1 MTKDTPIYKIVLVS
15 LVCTIF
21 ASYPNMALMSCDWN
35 RIPVEQHSGFISCT
49 LIRFLLFWLFSI
61 GIQIFNQKIVK
72 QHSLIGRIL
81 PNLLF
86 TLLAFALYKYVT
98 YLICPGFDRYGMI
111 PTFQFIVMGIMGL
124 LLGYTDYLSRMH
136 QKKEAELHLLKI
148 ESLESRC
155 TALTNQINP
164 HFFFNSLSGISSLV
178 RKKDER
184 LTIDYIDH
192 LSDIFRYILS
202 SENKGLVTLE
212 EELEFARS
220 FCQVMQIRYA
230 GKFDVCFDIPNEY
243 MQMKI
248 PVLALL
254 PLIENVTVHN
264 MIDSE
269 NRMQVRVYVNEEKSL
284 VVENPIFAKQ
294 FKQETYGSGL
304 QNLNKRFM
312 LLANKQIDVS
322 NDGKMF
328 RVTLPLKPTGA

>member
-1 MTKDTPIYKIVLVS
+1 M
-15 LVCTIF
+15 
-21 ASYPNMALMSCDWN
+21 
-35 RIPVEQHSGFISCT
+35 
-49 LIRFLLFWLFSI
+49 
-61 GIQIFNQKIVK
+61 VK

-111 PTFQFIVMGIMGL
+111 PTFQFIVMGTMGL

-192 LSDIFRYILS
+192 LSDVFRYILS

-230 GKFDVCFDIPNEY
+230 GKFDVCFDIPSEY

-284 VVENPIFAKQ
+284 VVENPIFVKQ

-322 NDGKMF
+322 NDGKIF
-328 RVTLPLKPTGA
+328 RVLLPLIPY

>member
-21 ASYPNMALMSCDWN
+21 ASYPNMALMGCDWN
-35 RIPVEQHSGFISCT
+35 CIPMEQHSCFISCT

-61 GIQIFNQKIVK
+61 GILIFNQKMVK

-111 PTFQFIVMGIMGL
+111 PTFQFIVMGTMGL

-230 GKFDVCFDIPNEY
+230 GKFDVCFDIPSEY

-284 VVENPIFAKQ
+284 VVENPIFVKQ

-322 NDGKMF
+322 NDGKIF
-328 RVTLPLKPTGA
+328 RITLPLIPY

>member
-1 MTKDTPIYKIVLVS
+1 MAKNTPIYKILLVS

-35 RIPVEQHSGFISCT
+35 RIPAEQHSGFISCT
-49 LIRFLLFWLFSI
+49 LIRFILFWLFSC
-61 GIQIFNQKIVK
+61 GILEFNHKWVRY
-72 QHSLIGRIL
+72 HSLPKRIL
-81 PNLLF
+81 PNMLF
-86 TLLAFALYKYVT
+86 TVLAFALYKYVT

-124 LLGYTDYLSRMH
+124 LLGYTDYLSRIH
-136 QKKEAELHLLKI
+136 QKRKAELQLLKI

-164 HFFFNSLSGISSLV
+164 HFFFNSLGGISSLV
-178 RKKDER
+178 RKKDEK

-202 SENKGLVTLE
+202 SENKGLVTLD

-230 GKFDVCFDIPNEY
+230 GKFDVSFDIPNEY

-269 NRMQVRVYVNEEKSL
+269 NRMQVKVYVNDAKSL
-284 VVENPIFAKQ
+284 VVENPIHAKR
-294 FKQETYGSGL
+294 FKPDTYGSGL
-304 QNLNKRFM
+304 QNLGKRFM
-312 LLANKQIDVS
+312 LLANRQIAVS
-322 NDGKMF
+322 NDDKIF
-328 RVTLPLKPTGA
+328 RVTLPLI

>member
-230 GKFDVCFDIPNEY
+230 GKFDVCFDIPDEY

-284 VVENPIFAKQ
+284 VVENPIFVKQ